1 MDNTNIYN
9 ENSKRTLTLILM
21 IIVSLGIV
29 SFLFWFFPV
38 YTVWQQSMSGQAK
51 LQEAEWSKKIL
62 IEEAKAKN
70 ESAKLQADAEVIRSR
85 GVAEANK
92 IIGDSLKN
100 NAEYLKY
107 LMIDNMK
114 DSTTSLIYV
123 PTEAGLPILESGR
136 LREQIGDTVK

>member
-1 MDNTNIYN
+1 
-9 ENSKRTLTLILM
+9 M